1 MEEKKDGFVVIH
13 EFMWKDLGLSGVA
26 LLVFARVFGFC
37 RHGSGDFYESKARTA
52 AFFGVNER
60 TVFRAMKELIERDLL
75 VEVGTYELGSGRKTK
90 AYRVCQAAI
99 PDHVRPPGET
109 PWESQPS
116 SGESPEENGSPSGK
130 LPASHLADCHP
141 IQKKDN
147 KAFERIGH
155 GD

>member
-52 AFFGVNER
+52 AFFEVNER
-60 TVFRAMKELIERDLL
+60 TVFRAMKERIERGLL

-99 PDHVRPPGET
+99 PDHVRQPGETPWVGQQPPGET
-109 PWESQPS
+109 PEGNAP
-116 SGESPEENGSPSGK
+116 PSGK
-130 LPASHLADCHP
+130 LPAFHLADCHP

>member
-1 MEEKKDGFVVIH
+1 MEEKKDGFVVVQ

-60 TVFRAMKELIERDLL
+60 TVFRAMRELIERGLL

-90 AYRVCQAAI
+90 AYRVCQQTTWQIAT
-99 PDHVRPPGET
+99 RY
-109 PWESQPS
+109 
-116 SGESPEENGSPSGK
+116 K
-130 LPASHLADCHP
+130 R
-141 IQKKDN
+141 
-147 KAFERIGH
+147 RITNRLKG
-155 GD
+155 

>member
-37 RHGSGDFYESKARTA
+37 RHGSGDFYESKAKTA
-52 AFFGVNER
+52 AFFGINER
-60 TVFRAMKELIERDLL
+60 TVFRAMKELIERGLL
-75 VEVGTYELGSGRKTK
+75 IEVGTYELGNGRRTK
-90 AYRVCQAAI
+90 AYRVRQAAI
-99 PDHVRPPGET
+99 PACLRQSGAM
-109 PWESQPS
+109 PW
-116 SGESPEENGSPSGK
+116 ENGSISGNEPDGRISTSGEMSVVDMAK
-130 LPASHLADCHP
+130 CHP

-155 GD
+155 DR